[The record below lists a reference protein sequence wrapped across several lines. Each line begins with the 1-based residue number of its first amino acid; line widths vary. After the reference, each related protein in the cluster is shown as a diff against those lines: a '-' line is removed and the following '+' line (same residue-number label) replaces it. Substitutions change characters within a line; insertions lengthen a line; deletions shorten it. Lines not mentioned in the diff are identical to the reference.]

1 MGTSL
6 TDAFSKLGASAAEA
20 GKAFEKLGGVFG
32 NGFLFDVADTL
43 KEEQAALL
51 AQAPTADPMVAWIEQ
66 ELDVAMDEAVRTE
79 LARGNPKPHKFE
91 PPPTP
96 GERKID
102 LDD

>member
-1 MGTSL
+1 MGLSL

-20 GKAFEKLGGVFG
+20 GKAFEQLGDALGKVVPFGVA
-32 NGFLFDVADTL
+32 DVAAQ
-43 KEEQAALL
+43 EQAALL

-79 LARGNPKPHKFE
+79 LARRNNKFE